1 MRDQSIRFENS
12 WILYLRSTDARVMLL
27 EDLALLKM
35 LEEKTMV
42 RVPVK

>member
-1 MRDQSIRFENS
+1 MRDQSIRFENN